1 MSEQKRKPR
10 MIVYKYPTNGY
21 FAASYGKDTDS
32 YRLMRDANVIE
43 NGIFGWTN
51 TTWLWKTPEDLVAD
65 ICPETSFYRSS

>member
-10 MIVYKYPTNGY
+10 IIVYKYPTSSY
-21 FAASYGKDTDS
+21 FAASYDKDTDS

-65 ICPETSFYRSS
+65 ISPEASFYRSS